1 MRGLV
6 FAVILAASVASAR
19 SGGIEAQNCGGC
31 HGTGAQQTS
40 ITLMP
45 ATFNPGDTITVR
57 VTLRGTGVSG
67 GLFLTANGTG
77 TFATMSGQNTRLVNG
92 NIVHSSPKAAAS
104 GAVTFDTRWTAPA
117 GMGGVDFEVA
127 TVLANGSG
135 GSGGDQASDAR
146 AAQSFGCAGTTYFR
160 DIDGDGIG
168 STSSGTTRNCSP
180 PSGYSATDGDCDDF
194 DNRKTPG
201 KVESCNGMDDDCDGQ
216 VDDGLTSVTT
226 WPDADGD
233 GFGWAL
239 GAPTS
244 GCGGGGRAQND
255 RDCDDTN
262 RNINPGMMET
272 CNLKDD
278 DCDNQID
285 EGARVRCGEGW
296 CARLGPTCNV
306 ADCMPGPPL
315 IERCNALDDDCDGVV
330 DDGELCGAGAAC
342 SMGKCLDGPVQPVVD
357 AGPGMTAD
365 AGTPAPPRG
374 EPSGCSSVPSLGLL
388 GLALTLTLS
397 RRERGSPVEHE
408 REPRS

>member
-6 FAVILAASVASAR
+6 FAVMLAASVASAR
-19 SGGIEAQNCGGC
+19 SGGIEAQNCSGC
-31 HGTGAQQTS
+31 HGTGSQQTS
-40 ITLMP
+40 ITLTP

-57 VTLRGTGVSG
+57 VTIRGTGSTG

-77 TFATMSGQNTRLVNG
+77 TFATVSGQNTRVVNG
-92 NIVHSSPKAAAS
+92 NLVHSSPKASAS
-104 GAVTFDTRWTAPA
+104 GAVTFDARWTAPA

-135 GSGGDQASDAR
+135 TSGGDQAGDAR
-146 AAQSFGCAGTTYFR
+146 TAQSFGCAGTTYFR
-160 DIDGDGIG
+160 DIDGDGVG
-168 STSSGTTRNCSP
+168 STSSGTTRNCAT
-180 PSGYSATDGDCDDF
+180 PSGYSAIDGDCDDF

-201 KVESCNGMDDDCDGQ
+201 KVESCNLVDDDCDGQ
-216 VDDGLTSVTT
+216 IDEGLTSVTT

-262 RNINPGMMET
+262 RNINPGAMES

-278 DCDNQID
+278 DCDGQVD
-285 EGARVRCGEGW
+285 EGAKVRCGEGW

-306 ADCMPGPPL
+306 SDCMPGPPL

-330 DDGELCGAGAAC
+330 DDGELCGVGAAC
-342 SMGKCLDGPVQPVVD
+342 TMGKCVDGPVQPID
-357 AGPGMTAD
+357 AGPVMTAD
-365 AGTPAPPRG
+365 AGVTPPRG
-374 EPSGCSSVPSLGLL
+374 ESTGCSSVPGLGLL

-397 RRERGSPVEHE
+397 RRGW
-408 REPRS
+408 